1 MSSWGNAFEL
11 LGATAIASALGSL
24 HCVGMCGPFAIMASG
39 LKNPDG
45 QADLKV
51 KINAIQQMA
60 AYHIGRLTTYLMMGL
75 AVGFL
80 ASSLGRWDWFQSI
93 GVWAGIVLIGMGVW
107 RLLIALSP
115 DGFLISGSTAKHGKW
130 VQAWSMQLARFRHL
144 LPRQTRWQNA
154 FGWGLTT
161 TLLPC
166 GWLYVF
172 VVTAA
177 ASTSTAMAMATMI
190 AFWIGTLP
198 LLSISVWGWRFM
210 GDRWR
215 GATGV
220 VSSLCVLTM
229 GVYLMVARSTV
240 ELPIPASLL
249 NQASA
254 TEQTESE
261 MHATSSVEF
270 AGSEIGS
277 ETGIERL
284 NRLRTLL
291 NAGLP
296 CCQADTNDGG
306 N

>member
-1 MSSWGNAFEL
+1 MSSWGNALEL

-24 HCVGMCGPFAIMASG
+24 HCVGMCGPFAIIASG
-39 LKNPDG
+39 VNNFDG
-45 QADLKV
+45 EENLQTKV
-51 KINAIQQMA
+51 SAIRQMA
-60 AYHIGRLTTYLMMGL
+60 AYHIGRLATYLLMGL

-80 ASSLGRWDWFQSI
+80 ASSLGRWDWFKSI
-93 GVWAGIVLIGMGVW
+93 GTWAGILLIGMGLW
-107 RLLIALSP
+107 RFLSALSP
-115 DGFLISGSTAKHGKW
+115 EGLFVSNRAPKHGKW
-130 VQAWSMQLARFRHL
+130 VQAWSMQLAKFRRL
-144 LPRQTRWQNA
+144 LPRHSKWQNA

-177 ASTSTAMAMATMI
+177 ASTSTAMAIATMF

-198 LLSISVWGWRFM
+198 LLSISVWGWRLI
-210 GDRWR
+210 GDRWQ

-229 GVYLMVARSTV
+229 GVYLMVARSAV
-240 ELPIPASLL
+240 ELPIPATLL

-254 TEQTESE
+254 TDRIDSE
-261 MHATSSVEF
+261 MQAADSGEKTGE
-270 AGSEIGS
+270 
-277 ETGIERL
+277 ETGVERI
-284 NRLRTLL
+284 NRLRAIL

-296 CCQADTNDGG
+296 CCQADKNDGG
-306 N
+306 K